1 VTRRGAL
8 QALALVALGILSLAP
23 ARRLG
28 EMRQGIVDRI
38 RPRLDP
44 DSPTGTLPDAA
55 RGAIVAFGEVLAV
68 GRPLSPD
75 ERQAF
80 LEGVDD
86 QTRTTPGQLALYRM
100 TADLLDGL
108 ARGRFAALDIADRTA
123 LLVRH
128 SLTAFPV
135 ATREC
140 LLPFRRRELAV
151 RALAAPALV
160 TAFYRSAAGWAVVGY
175 RVFPGRCGDPL
186 RYTRAES

>member
-1 VTRRGAL
+1 
-8 QALALVALGILSLAP
+8 
-23 ARRLG
+23 
-28 EMRQGIVDRI
+28 MRQGIVDRI

-55 RGAIVAFGEVLAV
+55 RGAIVAFGEVLAM

-75 ERQAF
+75 ERQAL
-80 LEGVDD
+80 LEEVDD
-86 QTRTTPGQLALYRM
+86 QTRTIRGQLALYRM